1 MQFRTS
7 SWSFSCPC
15 KAFRRHAWYK
25 FPLHSLGPCWQSKF
39 QPSLPLEEYWNCRY
53 NRNFLRYIW
62 IRKSYSSISKR
73 IEVDTHVF
81 SKFLVGWIQI
91 QMDEFL
97 TVRTQT
103 FVIQLDGYMFLS
115 LKWEYFIYV
124 DFKIKLYI
132 FTWLVA
138 KRQEMMKMKATFI
151 LTLLTCFSFE
161 KTYLLRD
168 NRKRS
173 CLHKNTSIKS
183 WPLFLSTFLHIR

>member
-39 QPSLPLEEYWNCRY
+39 QPSLPLEEYWNCRDTKEY
-53 NRNFLRYIW
+53 FW
-62 IRKSYSSISKR
+62 DTSECKSYSSISKR

-91 QMDEFL
+91 QMDEIL

-103 FVIQLDGYMFLS
+103 FIIQLNGYMFLS
-115 LKWEYFIYV
+115 LKMEVFGYKYR
-124 DFKIKLYI
+124 IKVKDL
-132 FTWLVA
+132 TWLEA
-138 KRQEMMKMKATFI
+138 KRQEMMKMKASFI
-151 LTLLTCFSFE
+151 LMRCWLG
-161 KTYLLRD
+161 
-168 NRKRS
+168 
-173 CLHKNTSIKS
+173 
-183 WPLFLSTFLHIR
+183 